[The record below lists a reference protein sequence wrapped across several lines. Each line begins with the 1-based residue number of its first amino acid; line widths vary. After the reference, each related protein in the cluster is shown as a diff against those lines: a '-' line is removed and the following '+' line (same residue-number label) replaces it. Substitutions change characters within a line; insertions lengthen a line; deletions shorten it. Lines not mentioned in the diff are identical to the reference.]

1 MRLERRANADPLAQW
16 DPRDHRELLDV
27 LELRVLK
34 GHQDPLA
41 AEERRGSLVALETLQ
56 WDR

>member
-1 MRLERRANADPLAQW
+1 MRLERRVNVDPLARL
-16 DPRDHRELLDV
+16 DPRGCLELLDV

-41 AEERRGSLVALETLQ
+41 AEERRGSLVSLGCLL
-56 WDR
+56 

>member
-1 MRLERRANADPLAQW
+1 MRLEKKVNGDFLAQW
-16 DPRDHRELLDV
+16 DPRDCLGLLDV

-41 AEERRGSLVALETLQ
+41 AVERRESLVALGTLQ
-56 WDR
+56 